1 MARPFRHRGKPAS
14 VRDEGFTLIE
24 LMIIVTI
31 VSILAAIAVPGLLR
45 ARMTGNEAS
54 AIASLKVVSSAQIA
68 YAVSCGFGS
77 YAPTYVVLG
86 TPPVPGSPAYI
97 SEDLG
102 RSVTP
107 KKSGYDYTLGAGLGA
122 TAAPNDCHAGPT
134 TSTYYAS
141 ATPMSVNT
149 TGTRSFAVN
158 PSSAIWYRL
167 GGTAPTE
174 PFGPPARMI
183 D

>member
-1 MARPFRHRGKPAS
+1 
-14 VRDEGFTLIE
+14 
-24 LMIIVTI
+24 MIIVTI
-31 VSILAAIAVPGLLR
+31 ISILAAIAVPGLLR
-45 ARMTGNEAS
+45 ARITGNEAS

-77 YAPTYVVLG
+77 YAPTYIVLG
-86 TPPVPGSPAYI
+86 TPPVPNTPAYI

-102 RSVTP
+102 RSAAP

-122 TAAPNDCHAGPT
+122 TSGPNDCHAGPT
-134 TSTYYAS
+134 VSTYYAS
-141 ATPMSVNT
+141 ARPQSLNT

-158 PSSAIWYRL
+158 PSAAIWQLL
-167 GGTAPTE
+167 GSTPPAE